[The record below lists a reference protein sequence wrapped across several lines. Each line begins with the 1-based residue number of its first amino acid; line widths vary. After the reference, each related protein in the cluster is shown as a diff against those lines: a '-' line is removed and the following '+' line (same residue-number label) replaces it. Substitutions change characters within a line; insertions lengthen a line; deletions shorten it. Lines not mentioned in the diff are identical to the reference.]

1 MSLVFQEDS
10 KQNSNS
16 QSAEKLFLTT
26 NEDDDMYILTSAAF
40 KASFSKS
47 FLLLFFIFFFII
59 VVRSSSSRG
68 WCLSL
73 CLLFR
78 RVFTIAAAHS
88 RIGVLRS
95 RNTLKREKKR
105 VSQFSLPLNSL
116 SLKSFPSRQQQQR
129 GLSFFLSLSLL
140 IARAN
145 ASAVWWLKHSPNRR
159 RNSPNSET
167 LDPL

>member
-40 KASFSKS
+40 KASFSES

-116 SLKSFPSRQQQQR
+116 SKAFLRQQR
-129 GLSFFLSLSLL
+129 GLSFFLSLSLSL
-140 IARAN
+140 
-145 ASAVWWLKHSPNRR
+145 S
-159 RNSPNSET
+159 
-167 LDPL
+167 